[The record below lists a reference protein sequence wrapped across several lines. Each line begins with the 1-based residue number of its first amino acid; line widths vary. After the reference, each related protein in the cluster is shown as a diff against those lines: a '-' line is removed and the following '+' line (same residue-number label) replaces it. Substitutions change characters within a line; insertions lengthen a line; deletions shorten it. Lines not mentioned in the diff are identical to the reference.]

1 MKKLLLL
8 PLLLLL
14 TGCPK
19 DKNARDTA
27 AALKGLLATAQTQYQ
42 ASCQANSTQATC
54 QTINRGV
61 AAQNA
66 LITAIETYCS
76 MAISPTPP
84 PDSMPCTPVKS
95 YESALTTAIANA
107 NQAITEVK
115 TVIKP

>member
-8 PLLLLL
+8 PVLLLL

-76 MAISPTPP
+76 MALTPTPP
-84 PDSMPCTPVKS
+84 APEAICTPVKS
-95 YESALTTAIANA
+95 AEGALSVALANA
-107 NQAITEVK
+107 NQAISE
-115 TVIKP
+115 IKKVVNP

>member
-1 MKKLLLL
+1 MRKLLLL

-42 ASCQANSTQATC
+42 TSCQANKTQPACT
-54 QTINRGV
+54 TINKGIS
-61 AAQNA
+61 AQNA

-76 MAISPTPP
+76 MALTPTPP
-84 PDSMPCTPVKS
+84 PDNTPCTPVKS
-95 YESALTTAIANA
+95 AEGALSVALANA
-107 NQAITEVK
+107 KQSITEVK
-115 TVIKP
+115 GIIH